1 MTLGV
6 VEIAEVAEDKSA
18 IDDCPLTSS
27 VTLGVVEIAEVN
39 EDTSKVDDCPLTS
52 SVTLGAV
59 EIAEVDEGTSKV
71 DDCPLSESVTLDVVV
86 IAEVAEVGV
95 ASAPRSGRD
104 DEVRVSCKASRS
116 EVDTSGGALL
126 EVVSLVKTK
135 RLISFF
141 KNRGLSTSSRGC
153 AGAAAAKQVA
163 ESSVDSNARDAAN
176 ITEDLRNMMEMECDG
191 RIDLY
196 YKNRLMVYVILTP

>member
-1 MTLGV
+1 MSEDTTLGV
-6 VEIAEVAEDKSA
+6 VEIAEVAEDKSG

-39 EDTSKVDDCPLTS
+39 EDTSEVDNRPLTS
-52 SVTLGAV
+52 SVTLGVV
-59 EIAEVDEGTSKV
+59 EIAEVNEGTSKV

-116 EVDTSGGALL
+116 EVDTSAGGALL

-141 KNRGLSTSSRGC
+141 KKRGLSTSSRGC
-153 AGAAAAKQVA
+153 AGAAAAKHVA
-163 ESSVDSNARDAAN
+163 ESSVDSNARDTAN

-191 RIDLY
+191 RRDLY
-196 YKNRLMVYVILTP
+196 YENR